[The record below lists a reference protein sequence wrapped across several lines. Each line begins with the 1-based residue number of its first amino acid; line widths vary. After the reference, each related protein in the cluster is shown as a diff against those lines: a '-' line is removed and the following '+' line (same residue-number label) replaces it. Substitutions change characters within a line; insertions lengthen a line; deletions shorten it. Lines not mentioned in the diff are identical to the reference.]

1 MCGVVSQTANAGL
14 ASQWYRAALKGVLAS
29 LEWAAC
35 AKWWGASVLAG
46 QSAEA
51 GARGRVCRAESAG
64 PSLHRATDKQGR
76 MAAVNSAIVR
86 CALQP
91 RFLLHRCTREIHE
104 GECAV
109 Q

>member
-51 GARGRVCRAESAG
+51 GARGRVCRAESAQ
-64 PSLHRATDKQGR
+64 SHRQARQNGGSEFGDCGVRTTT
-76 MAAVNSAIVR
+76 AA
-86 CALQP
+86 
-91 RFLLHRCTREIHE
+91 FLVTQVHTRDT
-104 GECAV
+104 
-109 Q
+109 